1 MYHKSHIDKFL
12 KLQTYFCAPLLISCI
27 LYGNNSN
34 IIPRKFKL
42 TLILACDKFSSCIIS
57 CQCIITSLFQH
68 KKLYTIIL
76 VNENDETMHWLE
88 MVLGDIACM
97 QLDTGTDSKV
107 NSR

>member
-1 MYHKSHIDKFL
+1 MTSSRPVLFL
-12 KLQTYFCAPLLISCI
+12 VSAY
-27 LYGNNSN
+27 
-34 IIPRKFKL
+34 
-42 TLILACDKFSSCIIS
+42 
-57 CQCIITSLFQH
+57 TSLFQH

-88 MVLGDIACM
+88 MVLGDIACL

>member
-1 MYHKSHIDKFL
+1 MWKQ
-12 KLQTYFCAPLLISCI
+12 LQYYTEEIQVNFD
-27 LYGNNSN
+27 
-34 IIPRKFKL
+34 
-42 TLILACDKFSSCIIS
+42 LACDKFSSCIIS

-88 MVLGDIACM
+88 MVLGDIACL